1 MEYFPVRTRRPPQD
15 FSPGLAAIA
24 SHPGA
29 LTAFGPGTNGQ
40 GRDIHIDPQQALGEP
55 MVRGLAITLQVIP
68 RDPAELVDRL
78 RGTGPQGARNRRL
91 LGTAR
96 SSKGPL
102 DRRIEA
108 NGAIALGDGLG
119 ATEDPQQAIEDLLN

>member
-15 FSPGLAAIA
+15 FSPGLAAMA

-55 MVRGLAITLQVIP
+55 MVRGLAITLEVILRHP
-68 RDPAELVDRL
+68 LDLGHVLSRTGLQRAGDGRLVRAAL
-78 RGTGPQGARNRRL
+78 PP
-91 LGTAR
+91 
-96 SSKGPL
+96 KGPL
-102 DRRIEA
+102 DSRIDA
-108 NGAIALGDGLG
+108 DGDIAL
-119 ATEDPQQAIEDLLN
+119 